1 MSSNMFKQNVNNPTK
16 YRMFF
21 NYDNDKKVYVA
32 PMLPAKIALTVN
44 GKLTSVDIDT
54 FGEILHRGKRDAITI
69 EFEAVKEIIRAIA
82 EQSMPHIVIG
92 YIQTVEPLEVILI
105 DDINISLSDQSVIV
119 PSGKQPLQ
127 AGDQWYLLAVNRN
140 KIYYFLDKI

>member
-1 MSSNMFKQNVNNPTK
+1 MAQN
-16 YRMFF
+16 
-21 NYDNDKKVYVA
+21 
-32 PMLPAKIALTVN
+32 
-44 GKLTSVDIDT
+44 
-54 FGEILHRGKRDAITI
+54 IT
-69 EFEAVKEIIRAIA
+69 EIIRTIA

-127 AGDQWYLLAVNRN
+127 AGDKWYLLAVNRN